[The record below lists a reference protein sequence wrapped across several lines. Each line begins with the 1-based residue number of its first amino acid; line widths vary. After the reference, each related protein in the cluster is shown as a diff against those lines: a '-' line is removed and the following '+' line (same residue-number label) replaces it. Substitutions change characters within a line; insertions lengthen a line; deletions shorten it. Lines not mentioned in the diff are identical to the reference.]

1 MGAVAPAAA
10 ATTTGEDAIARD
22 TALPERLGG
31 ELSPT
36 AWSIA
41 FGGDFLAMADV

>member
-1 MGAVAPAAA
+1 MEGAQRMQAA
-10 ATTTGEDAIARD
+10 ATTGGAVAQA

-31 ELSPT
+31 EPSHVG
-36 AWSIA
+36 SVA